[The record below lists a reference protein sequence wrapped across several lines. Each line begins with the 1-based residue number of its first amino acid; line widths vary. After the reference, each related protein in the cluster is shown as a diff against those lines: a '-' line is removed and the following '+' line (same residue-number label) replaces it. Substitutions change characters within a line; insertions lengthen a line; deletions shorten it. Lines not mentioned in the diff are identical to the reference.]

1 MKKKWNLHFG
11 IPLCVKKIGKMLRV
25 CLFLMFFIGFSL
37 WTLAGNQVKKMSVSL
52 TNVTI
57 DEIIRSVRK
66 DSDLRF
72 LYQVEE
78 VNKYGRRDFE
88 ARGVSLNEFLDK
100 LIKGTNLVY
109 VIENKVIIIRTK
121 SEEKLQTV
129 QKTVPVSGKVL
140 DNKGQPLP
148 GATIVIQGTK
158 FGVIADGDGK
168 FSFDVSMNG
177 SLTLVISFVGMQ
189 TKTIV
194 LEHGKKTQDLIV
206 RMEPDVT
213 EIEEVVITGYGNVN
227 RNSFTGNSVT
237 VSKEDLMKVSK
248 TNVIGAL
255 QTFDPSFR
263 IQTNNDWG
271 SDPNALPEMYI
282 RGQSGIGGVK
292 ELDKSS
298 LSKSA
303 LKDNPNLPTFIM
315 DGFQI
320 SIQKLYDM
328 DPSRIESITI
338 LKDAAATALYGSR
351 AANGVVVITTVTPKP
366 GKLNVSYNM
375 VGELSVP
382 DLRDYNMM
390 NAREK
395 LEAEVAA
402 GSFEDDDPY
411 EKLGL
416 EGQYLMKLLN
426 IQRGVDTYWL
436 GLPLQTAFSHK
447 HSLYVDGGS
456 DVLRYGLQLT
466 YHNEDGVMKESYR
479 NRMEA
484 GLYVDYR
491 IGSFQLRNQVTYNI
505 TQSQETPYGLFSS
518 YTSALPYDT
527 YKDDNGK
534 YLESL
539 QEYRIGERKPNPLY
553 ESTLCNFNRS
563 KYEELTNN
571 LSANWYINNHL
582 QIKGQFS
589 VTRKMM
595 SSSRFL
601 DPLSKQN
608 SKILSSSN
616 TVSGELTETMENG
629 FDWDMNAF
637 LAYNRSLGKHN
648 LNFNMGVNARSTHY
662 KNLSC
667 TYLGFPSGSLHS
679 PNYAEKMQDKPVTG
693 DNSTRLIGLLATLN
707 YSYNNIYLSDA
718 SCRMDGSSEFGADER
733 FAPFWSFGVGINI
746 HNYEF
751 MRDNGVVDQLKIR
764 GSYGQTG
771 KVNFPPYVARTTYT
785 ILTDEWYKTGFGGT
799 LKALGNKKLTWE
811 TTNSLDVGV
820 EMSFFKR
827 LVYVKASY
835 YDKKTVDLVNS
846 VTIPGST
853 GFITYMDNIGEVRNR
868 GVELDVRSDLVRRG
882 DLYVA
887 VFANMAHNKNKI
899 LKVAESL
906 KAYNDRV
913 NDHFNTSSRFNG
925 SNTKPFTQYV
935 EGGSLTSI
943 FGVRS
948 LGIDPATGN
957 EIFLNQD
964 GLLTHKWVASDQVVL
979 GNREPKVQGTFG
991 LNATYKNLSLYVTFM
1006 YEYGGQLYNQTLVD
1020 KVENVNVYTSNADRR
1035 VLTDRWKKP
1044 GDIAKFRGINIGKKN
1059 KSVATTRPTSRFV
1072 EDNNV
1077 LALNSAT
1084 LGYDFNNDYK
1094 WMKQAGLSMIRLEV
1108 GMNDLFRWS
1117 TVKAERGLN
1126 YPYARKV
1133 NFSVKISF

>member
-1 MKKKWNLHFG
+1 MKKKWNLHFEV
-11 IPLCVKKIGKMLRV
+11 PLCVKKIRGKLRM
-25 CLFLMFFIGFSL
+25 CLVLMFFMSFSF
-37 WTLAGNQVKKMSVSL
+37 WASAGDQVRKMSVSL

-66 DSDLRF
+66 DTDLRF

-78 VNKYGRRDFE
+78 VNKFGRRDFE

-100 LIKGTNLVY
+100 LLKGTNLAY
-109 VIENKVIIIRTK
+109 TIENKVIIIRPK
-121 SEEKLQTV
+121 DEKKAQAV
-129 QKTVPVSGKVL
+129 QKTIPVSGKVL
-140 DNKGQPLP
+140 DNKGLPLP
-148 GATIVIQGTK
+148 GATIIIRGTK
-158 FGVIADGDGK
+158 FGIITDENGK
-168 FSFDVSMNG
+168 FSFDVSING
-177 SLTLVISFVGMQ
+177 SLTLVISFIGMQ
-189 TKTIV
+189 TKTVV
-194 LEHGKKTQDLIV
+194 LEEGKNTQGLVV
-206 RMEPDVT
+206 RMDPDVT
-213 EIEEVVITGYGNVN
+213 EMEEVVVTGYGNISK
-227 RNSFTGNSVT
+227 NSFTGNSVT

-248 TNVIGAL
+248 TNVISAL
-255 QTFDPSFR
+255 QAFDPSFR

-292 ELDKSS
+292 ELDKNS

-375 VGELSVP
+375 TGEVSVP

-402 GSFEDDDPY
+402 GTFQDEDFHEAVDLEIQY
-411 EKLGL
+411 LEKLR
-416 EGQYLMKLLN
+416 N
-426 IQRGVDTYWL
+426 IKRGVDTYWL
-436 GLPLQTAFSHK
+436 GLPLKTAFSHK

-456 DVLRYGLQLT
+456 DKLRFGVQLT
-466 YHNEDGVMKESYR
+466 LHNDNGVMKKSYR
-479 NRMEA
+479 DRMEA
-484 GLYVDYR
+484 GLYIDYR
-491 IGSFQLRNQVTYNI
+491 IGALQVRNQVTYNI
-505 TQSQETPYGLFSS
+505 TKSQETPYGSFST
-518 YTSALPYDT
+518 YTSALPYDV
-527 YKDDNGK
+527 YKDENGK
-534 YLESL
+534 YLEKL
-539 QEYRIGERKPNPLY
+539 QQYGHENEKPNPLY
-553 ESTLCNFNRS
+553 ESTLHNFDRS
-563 KYEELTNN
+563 RYEELTNN
-571 LSANWYINNHL
+571 LSANWYVNDHL
-582 QIKGQFS
+582 QVKGQFS
-589 VTRKMM
+589 VIRKMRF
-595 SSSRFL
+595 SSRFL
-601 DPLSKQN
+601 DPLSRQN
-608 SKILSSSN
+608 SKPLSN
-616 TVSGELTETMENG
+616 YNAVSGELTETTENN

-637 LAYNRSLGKHN
+637 LAYNRSLHKHN
-648 LNFNMGVNARSTHY
+648 INLNVGINARSTSFDD
-662 KNLSC
+662 LTC
-667 TYLGFPSGSLHS
+667 TYLGFPSGSLSS
-679 PNYAEKMQDKPVTG
+679 PNYAEKISDKPATS
-693 DNSTRLIGLLATLN
+693 DNKTRLVGVLATLN
-707 YSYNNIYLSDA
+707 YSYDNIYLFDA
-718 SCRMDGSSEFGADER
+718 SCRMDGSSEFGADKR
-733 FAPFWSFGVGINI
+733 FAPFWSFGAGINI
-746 HNYEF
+746 HNYGFLKNNDVLE
-751 MRDNGVVDQLKIR
+751 QLKIR

-785 ILTDEWYKTGFGGT
+785 IFTDEWYKTGFGGT

-820 EMSFFKR
+820 EMSFLKR
-827 LVYVKASY
+827 SIYLKASY
-835 YDKKTVDLVNS
+835 YDKKTVGLVNS

-853 GFITYMDNIGEVRNR
+853 GFTTYMDNVGEVRNR
-868 GVELDVRSDLVRRG
+868 GIELDLRSELVRRG
-882 DLYVA
+882 DWFVA
-887 VFANMAHNKNKI
+887 VFANMGHNENKI

-913 NDHFNTSSRFNG
+913 NNHFETANKLDG

-935 EGGSLTSI
+935 EGGSLSSI

-964 GLLTHKWVASDQVVL
+964 GKLTNSWVASDQVVL
-979 GNREPKVQGTFG
+979 GNKEPKMQGTFG
-991 LNATYKNLSLYVTFM
+991 LNATYRNFSLYMTFM

-1020 KVENVNVYTSNADRR
+1020 KVENVDIYSSNADKR

-1044 GDIAKFRGINIGKKN
+1044 GDIAKYRAINGGRKN
-1059 KSVATTRPTSRFV
+1059 KSVTTTRPTSRFV
-1072 EDNNV
+1072 EDNNI
-1077 LALNSAT
+1077 LTLNSAT
-1084 LGYDFNNDYK
+1084 LGYDFDDNHK
-1094 WMKQAGLSMIRLEV
+1094 WVKRSGLSLVRLEV
-1108 GMNDLFRWS
+1108 GMNDIFRWS
-1117 TVKAERGLN
+1117 TIEAERGLN